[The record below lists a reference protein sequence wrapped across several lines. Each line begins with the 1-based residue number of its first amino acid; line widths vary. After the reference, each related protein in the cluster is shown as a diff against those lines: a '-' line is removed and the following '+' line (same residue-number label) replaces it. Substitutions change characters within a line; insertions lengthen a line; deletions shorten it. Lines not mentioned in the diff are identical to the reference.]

1 MMEPPITSKVL
12 RAPSLKRGQENVRI
26 QDRIKLERVLGV
38 TVSSNAALDCDA
50 TSELVAYPAG
60 CTVVLFNPRKNTQ
73 AHVLNACRKT
83 VTSLAL
89 AGDGRLL
96 ATGECGHMPNVRVWD
111 ISDPY
116 NAVQIA
122 EFSGHKYGINCVA
135 FSPSNKYV
143 VSVGSQHDMIVNVWD
158 WRNNVKVASNKVSS
172 KVKAVCFAENGN
184 YFVTVGNRH
193 VKFWYLEY
201 SRSAKYKE
209 PVPLMGRSAI
219 LGEQRNNDFVDV
231 ACGRGDMADS
241 TYAITKT
248 GLLCEFNNR
257 RLLDKWVELRTTS
270 ANCMAV
276 GDKYIFIGCA
286 EGIVRCFS
294 PSTLQFITTLP
305 RTHYLGVDV
314 AQGLSISH
322 MSQHP
327 ANARYPDAIAL
338 AFDEGNNKLTCV
350 YNDHSIYVWDVR
362 DIRRVGKSHSFLYH
376 SACIWGVEMYPTGTD
391 STSAMP
397 PGSFITCSSDDTIRV
412 WNMEKDMP
420 SNDTL
425 YKRNIYSNELLK
437 VLYIDP
443 ELTYLKD
450 LDLAAA
456 GSTEKSDASY
466 DGRNGV
472 RSIRVSPDGKHLAS
486 GDRSGNIRIHDLS
499 SLEEQCLIEAHDAEV
514 LCLEYSKFSRYSVEP
529 PRLLASASRDRL
541 IHVFSVDQGYN
552 FLQTLD
558 DHSSSITAVRYFSPG
573 NQGSQIQM
581 VSCGADKSIIFRQLQ
596 STPGGMPQFARGHN
610 AQGKTTLY
618 DMEVDSGQ
626 KHVLTAC
633 QDRNIR
639 VYNVATGKHSKTFK
653 GSVGEDGSLIKVVLD
668 ASGIYVATS
677 CTDKTLCVYDYYS
690 GECMAT
696 MLGHS
701 ELVTGLRFSPDCRNL
716 VSASGDG
723 CIFVWR
729 VPRDMVVTMQAR
741 LAQQAMRAGKR
752 PPQVNGTGIDIQLD
766 NETFGSPPP
775 EFLDPNANP
784 TPQNVGVDYRFSVG
798 QLPLWAKKQINTANA
813 DESTGLGSNVRPLGV
828 DLPKGRWAQRVQQG
842 DGITVKSVY
851 DSDEVIP
858 FPPPRGALDSDGGG
872 GGGGSKDSSID
883 SGTETKC
890 SSDYRRE
897 TIIIKREEDETVFQ
911 PCPDSYRELADNTK
925 QVLGGNVTVTRGSN
939 ITEMTRQSRSRHHTD
954 DSSLGS
960 FKFEDHESTEH
971 DGDVEDYSE
980 GENGTTGSEKSHRL
994 MYYPAPEDTVSNQFT
1009 VNAMDVEELRRS
1021 QRRQKKP
1028 RNGES
1033 GRTSELTASG
1043 SQDDSDSEGGAS
1055 TPSAERN
1062 PLSMLSEASSEG
1074 FDQLA
1079 KQSQREKYLK
1089 NAFESLSG
1097 AEEPTNRSP
1106 KTTSISSQ
1114 FHGRLSGGDTG
1125 NNKVRNAAVVNATK
1139 QARGDAD
1146 VVKKRE
1152 ELQRRIEETRRKLQS
1167 VGYKSSLRTSQSI
1180 SDLSS
1185 HIPEKHHRSSRLSTG
1200 NMKPGQQ
1207 THYTKP
1213 INPCKP
1219 IPNPKPPLKPQQL
1232 INKVS
1237 GVGNALPKLDT
1248 APTGENCLS
1257 KSPTTSCI
1265 SDRARPSLARPLTLT
1280 LKKTEK
1286 YKLSLNKA
1294 NQSLPESPVCEELKL
1309 LKEQCKKNV
1318 SRFARFAQK
1327 RRSCSY
1333 FIGLNDNEEA
1343 MESIAKSFESLPA
1356 MNERNMEAL
1365 NDAIDDGDDGNGNFS
1380 DDSLEGDFKNPP
1392 RRCVSDYQINV
1403 HVDSQQDV
1411 HRNYGNYTG
1420 FPKRILTGSQESILS
1435 DASVESFSKGS
1446 ADILDYS
1453 HCDNDRHSSASFF
1466 LSRRKMQAGRS
1477 QESILTDESDYQ
1489 MFPLQE
1495 NVDHRSTESVLTDD
1509 SDSLVKSAPLEMLF
1523 DSHYKRKRQNSETY
1537 SGNPNNS
1544 IEQSNDTQD
1553 PANESTTCR
1562 AVFRSKSLQDTRIT
1576 KVNSENS
1583 YPEDTSRPATCIYY
1597 EFNFN
1602 DQNDTNVEMRIGT
1615 KSDAIS
1621 RSSSLKVPKEPQS
1634 MLILNDFVAHKPPKP
1649 KRNSVRTQSMRN
1661 RARPAWNKYNVDA
1674 SATQAPRVKATEA
1687 EDHAGKPRAE
1697 VRAARNDSD
1706 TKPES
1711 AEALHSSK
1719 RIEQLLQSSS
1729 YSLQPADDPDPKTN
1743 FYSLQNRRSDKSP
1756 GYDAGGPMDNY
1767 GFDPSDASHRGCDLS
1782 EDQREASHVCCFENE
1797 IPTKDTQE
1805 TYDSLEPT
1813 GVPCDLQASGLQ
1825 SVSNLRSTNER
1836 IDNLDASVDLRIT
1849 RAIEGTVKLLSKE
1862 FENLVRREQ
1871 YFMKEKCL
1879 RLTHCQEASE
1889 NFAKLEAE
1897 RDGRFAIRRDIRFHS
1912 GGEDSDCADTST
1924 MDKSMMESGSSTSA
1938 SSCTNSPKRMWP
1950 PASRCQSHMKWTKT
1964 LPTINQAIL
1973 PSKHL
1978 YAVSGKVGNKNANAS
1993 ARSGLG
1999 SATSG
2004 NQSRHASTKNHSSH
2018 MTRSSSVGVLNQ
2030 SDSESDVGAG
2040 NGRGWNNQ
2048 TGSNRI
2054 SGLMRPTIS
2063 SQNKINHQIKSNSSS
2078 GSNLPSVLRRR
2089 GMQGAYSSVN
2099 LSQVGNQEDS
2109 SSEDTSSNGNGGKP
2123 ALPPRPRSISI
2134 DHSAN
2139 LSLPGTTVRRS
2150 GSSTVIANGRAGS
2163 SVIGQTASR
2172 ISATNRNQLDPSPQ
2186 ELPVKDTDRA
2196 IDVASAELGTDKKL
2210 VSTQLCNTIAD
2221 DLTRTADNVVQLYKR
2236 LTIDKEDEGACIDR
2250 DTMLRGLQS
2259 SVNETM
2265 RTLRLV
2271 IAGGESLN
2279 DGSSAS
2285 GDNVAVSEATA
2296 TFQELLAGQDQGK
2309 VVNMMQQYSEL
2320 LLTMMQQRMG
2330 GAQSSHT

>member
-1 MMEPPITSKVL
+1 MMMEPPVTSKVL

-60 CTVVLFNPRKNTQ
+60 CTVVLFNPRKNSQ

-89 AGDGRLL
+89 AGDGRFL

-231 ACGRGDMADS
+231 ACGRGEMADS

-338 AFDEGNNKLTCV
+338 AFDERNNKLTCV

-376 SACIWGVEMYPTGTD
+376 SACIWGVEMYPTGPD
-391 STSAMP
+391 SETAMP
-397 PGSFITCSSDDTIRV
+397 AGSFITCSSDDTIRV
-412 WNMEKDMP
+412 WNLEKDVTP
-420 SNDTL
+420 SETL

-437 VLYIDP
+437 VLYIDQ

-456 GSTEKSDASY
+456 GSSEKSDASY

-486 GDRSGNIRIHDLS
+486 GDRSGNIRIHDLAT
-499 SLEEQCLIEAHDAEV
+499 LEELCLIEAHDAEV
-514 LCLEYSKFSRYSVEP
+514 LCLEYSKFSRYSTDT

-558 DHSSSITAVRYFSPG
+558 DHSSSITAVRFF
-573 NQGSQIQM
+573 NQSNQSNQIQM

-596 STPGGMPQFARGHN
+596 STPGGMPQFARGNN

-784 TPQNVGVDYRFSVG
+784 TSQNVGVDYRFSVG
-798 QLPLWAKKQINTANA
+798 QLPLWAKKQINT
-813 DESTGLGSNVRPLGV
+813 DESATLDSNVRPLGV

-872 GGGGSKDSSID
+872 NGGGSKDSSID

-897 TIIIKREEDETVFQ
+897 TMIIKREEDETVFQ
-911 PCPDSYRELADNTK
+911 PCPDSYRELADETK
-925 QVLGGNVTVTRGSN
+925 QVIGGNVTVTRGSN
-939 ITEMTRQSRSRHHTD
+939 ITELTRQSRSRHHTD

-980 GENGTTGSEKSHRL
+980 GENGTTGSEKSHHRL
-994 MYYPAPEDTVSNQFT
+994 MYYPPPEDIVSNQFT

-1079 KQSQREKYLK
+1079 KQSHREKYLK

-1097 AEEPTNRSP
+1097 AEEPTNRTA
-1106 KTTSISSQ
+1106 KTTTISSQ
-1114 FHGRLSGGDTG
+1114 FHGRLSGGNDNGGST
-1125 NNKVRNAAVVNATK
+1125 KIRNAAVVNATK

-1146 VVKKRE
+1146 IVKKRE

-1167 VGYKSSLRTSQSI
+1167 VGYKSSLKTSQSI

-1185 HIPEKHHRSSRLSTG
+1185 HIPEKHHRTNRLST
-1200 NMKPGQQ
+1200 
-1207 THYTKP
+1207 
-1213 INPCKP
+1213 
-1219 IPNPKPPLKPQQL
+1219 
-1232 INKVS
+1232 
-1237 GVGNALPKLDT
+1237 
-1248 APTGENCLS
+1248 
-1257 KSPTTSCI
+1257 
-1265 SDRARPSLARPLTLT
+1265 
-1280 LKKTEK
+1280 
-1286 YKLSLNKA
+1286 
-1294 NQSLPESPVCEELKL
+1294 
-1309 LKEQCKKNV
+1309 
-1318 SRFARFAQK
+1318 
-1327 RRSCSY
+1327 
-1333 FIGLNDNEEA
+1333 
-1343 MESIAKSFESLPA
+1343 
-1356 MNERNMEAL
+1356 
-1365 NDAIDDGDDGNGNFS
+1365 
-1380 DDSLEGDFKNPP
+1380 
-1392 RRCVSDYQINV
+1392 
-1403 HVDSQQDV
+1403 
-1411 HRNYGNYTG
+1411 
-1420 FPKRILTGSQESILS
+1420 
-1435 DASVESFSKGS
+1435 
-1446 ADILDYS
+1446 
-1453 HCDNDRHSSASFF
+1453 
-1466 LSRRKMQAGRS
+1466 
-1477 QESILTDESDYQ
+1477 
-1489 MFPLQE
+1489 
-1495 NVDHRSTESVLTDD
+1495 
-1509 SDSLVKSAPLEMLF
+1509 
-1523 DSHYKRKRQNSETY
+1523 
-1537 SGNPNNS
+1537 
-1544 IEQSNDTQD
+1544 
-1553 PANESTTCR
+1553 
-1562 AVFRSKSLQDTRIT
+1562 
-1576 KVNSENS
+1576 
-1583 YPEDTSRPATCIYY
+1583 
-1597 EFNFN
+1597 
-1602 DQNDTNVEMRIGT
+1602 
-1615 KSDAIS
+1615 
-1621 RSSSLKVPKEPQS
+1621 
-1634 MLILNDFVAHKPPKP
+1634 
-1649 KRNSVRTQSMRN
+1649 
-1661 RARPAWNKYNVDA
+1661 
-1674 SATQAPRVKATEA
+1674 
-1687 EDHAGKPRAE
+1687 
-1697 VRAARNDSD
+1697 
-1706 TKPES
+1706 
-1711 AEALHSSK
+1711 
-1719 RIEQLLQSSS
+1719 
-1729 YSLQPADDPDPKTN
+1729 
-1743 FYSLQNRRSDKSP
+1743 
-1756 GYDAGGPMDNY
+1756 
-1767 GFDPSDASHRGCDLS
+1767 
-1782 EDQREASHVCCFENE
+1782 
-1797 IPTKDTQE
+1797 
-1805 TYDSLEPT
+1805 
-1813 GVPCDLQASGLQ
+1813 
-1825 SVSNLRSTNER
+1825 
-1836 IDNLDASVDLRIT
+1836 
-1849 RAIEGTVKLLSKE
+1849 
-1862 FENLVRREQ
+1862 
-1871 YFMKEKCL
+1871 
-1879 RLTHCQEASE
+1879 
-1889 NFAKLEAE
+1889 
-1897 RDGRFAIRRDIRFHS
+1897 
-1912 GGEDSDCADTST
+1912 
-1924 MDKSMMESGSSTSA
+1924 
-1938 SSCTNSPKRMWP
+1938 
-1950 PASRCQSHMKWTKT
+1950 
-1964 LPTINQAIL
+1964 
-1973 PSKHL
+1973 
-1978 YAVSGKVGNKNANAS
+1978 VSGKVGNKNANTS
-1993 ARSGLG
+1993 ARGGLG
-1999 SATSG
+1999 NATSG
-2004 NQSRHASTKNHSSH
+2004 NQSRHASAKNHSSH
-2018 MTRSSSVGVLNQ
+2018 ITRSSSVGVLNQ

-2040 NGRGWNNQ
+2040 NGRGWNSQ
-2048 TGSNRI
+2048 TGNNRI

-2078 GSNLPSVLRRR
+2078 NNNLPSVLRRR

-2134 DHSAN
+2134 DHSVAN
-2139 LSLPGTTVRRS
+2139 LSLPGNTVRRS
-2150 GSSTVIANGRAGS
+2150 GSSTVITNGRNGNS
-2163 SVIGQTASR
+2163 TLGQNVNSRMSTA
-2172 ISATNRNQLDPSPQ
+2172 NRNQLDPSPQ

-2196 IDVASAELGTDKKL
+2196 IDVASAELGTDKTL

-2221 DLTRTADNVVQLYKR
+2221 ELTRTADNVVQLYKR
-2236 LTIDKEDEGACIDR
+2236 LTIDNEDDPSRASIDR
-2250 DTMLRGLQS
+2250 DTMLRGLES

-2271 IAGGESLN
+2271 VSSGEGH
-2279 DGSSAS
+2279 DGSGNTES
-2285 GDNVAVSEATA
+2285 VAMNEATA
-2296 TFQELLAGQDQGK
+2296 KFQELLAGQDQGK
-2309 VVNMMQQYSEL
+2309 VVNMMQQYSEML
-2320 LLTMMQQRMG
+2320 LSMMQQRMG
-2330 GAQSSHT
+2330 GTQSSHT

>member
-1 MMEPPITSKVL
+1 MMEPPVTSKVL
-12 RAPSLKRGQENVRI
+12 RAPNLKRGQENVRI

-89 AGDGRLL
+89 AGDGRFL

-116 NAVQIA
+116 NAVQFA

-257 RLLDKWVELRTTS
+257 RLLDKWVELRTSS

-327 ANARYPDAIAL
+327 TNARYPDAIAL
-338 AFDEGNNKLTCV
+338 AFDERNNKLTCV

-376 SACIWGVEMYPTGTD
+376 SACIWGVEMYPTGSD
-391 STSAMP
+391 SMTSMP
-397 PGSFITCSSDDTIRV
+397 AGSFITCSSDDTIRV
-412 WNMEKDMP
+412 WNLEKDISP
-420 SNDTL
+420 DDTL

-456 GSTEKSDASY
+456 GSSEKSDASY

-499 SLEEQCLIEAHDAEV
+499 SLEELCLIEAHDAEV
-514 LCLEYSKFSRYSVEP
+514 LCLEYSKFSRYSAEP

-558 DHSSSITAVRYFSPG
+558 DHSSSITAVRFF
-573 NQGSQIQM
+573 NQSNQSNQIQM

-752 PPQVNGTGIDIQLD
+752 PSQVNGTGIDIQLD

-784 TPQNVGVDYRFSVG
+784 ASQNVGVDYRFSVG
-798 QLPLWAKKQINTANA
+798 QLPLWAKKQINTTNA
-813 DESTGLGSNVRPLGV
+813 DEGAVLGSNVRPLGV

-858 FPPPRGALDSDGGG
+858 FPPPRGAIDSDGGG

-897 TIIIKREEDETVFQ
+897 TIVIKRVI
-911 PCPDSYRELADNTK
+911 
-925 QVLGGNVTVTRGSN
+925 GGNVTVTRGSN
-939 ITEMTRQSRSRHHTD
+939 ITELTRQSRSRHHTD

-980 GENGTTGSEKSHRL
+980 GENGTTGSEKSHHRL

-1079 KQSQREKYLK
+1079 KQSHREKFLK

-1097 AEEPTNRSP
+1097 AEEPTNRSV

-1114 FHGRLSGGDTG
+1114 FHGRLSGNGDNGG
-1125 NNKVRNAAVVNATK
+1125 NNKIRNAAVVNATK
-1139 QARGDAD
+1139 QARGDSD

-1167 VGYKSSLRTSQSI
+1167 VGYKSSLKTSQSI

-1185 HIPEKHHRSSRLSTG
+1185 HIPEKHHRSNRLSTVG
-1200 NMKPGQQ
+1200 SSGGR
-1207 THYTKP
+1207 
-1213 INPCKP
+1213 ISS
-1219 IPNPKPPLKPQQL
+1219 
-1232 INKVS
+1232 KVFDS
-1237 GVGNALPKLDT
+1237 EEEGG
-1248 APTGENCLS
+1248 GMR
-1257 KSPTTSCI
+1257 
-1265 SDRARPSLARPLTLT
+1265 RA
-1280 LKKTEK
+1280 
-1286 YKLSLNKA
+1286 
-1294 NQSLPESPVCEELKL
+1294 
-1309 LKEQCKKNV
+1309 
-1318 SRFARFAQK
+1318 
-1327 RRSCSY
+1327 CS
-1333 FIGLNDNEEA
+1333 
-1343 MESIAKSFESLPA
+1343 
-1356 MNERNMEAL
+1356 
-1365 NDAIDDGDDGNGNFS
+1365 
-1380 DDSLEGDFKNPP
+1380 
-1392 RRCVSDYQINV
+1392 
-1403 HVDSQQDV
+1403 
-1411 HRNYGNYTG
+1411 
-1420 FPKRILTGSQESILS
+1420 LS
-1435 DASVESFSKGS
+1435 D
-1446 ADILDYS
+1446 L
-1453 HCDNDRHSSASFF
+1453 
-1466 LSRRKMQAGRS
+1466 
-1477 QESILTDESDYQ
+1477 
-1489 MFPLQE
+1489 
-1495 NVDHRSTESVLTDD
+1495 
-1509 SDSLVKSAPLEMLF
+1509 
-1523 DSHYKRKRQNSETY
+1523 
-1537 SGNPNNS
+1537 
-1544 IEQSNDTQD
+1544 
-1553 PANESTTCR
+1553 
-1562 AVFRSKSLQDTRIT
+1562 
-1576 KVNSENS
+1576 
-1583 YPEDTSRPATCIYY
+1583 
-1597 EFNFN
+1597 
-1602 DQNDTNVEMRIGT
+1602 
-1615 KSDAIS
+1615 
-1621 RSSSLKVPKEPQS
+1621 
-1634 MLILNDFVAHKPPKP
+1634 
-1649 KRNSVRTQSMRN
+1649 
-1661 RARPAWNKYNVDA
+1661 
-1674 SATQAPRVKATEA
+1674 
-1687 EDHAGKPRAE
+1687 
-1697 VRAARNDSD
+1697 
-1706 TKPES
+1706 
-1711 AEALHSSK
+1711 
-1719 RIEQLLQSSS
+1719 
-1729 YSLQPADDPDPKTN
+1729 
-1743 FYSLQNRRSDKSP
+1743 
-1756 GYDAGGPMDNY
+1756 
-1767 GFDPSDASHRGCDLS
+1767 
-1782 EDQREASHVCCFENE
+1782 
-1797 IPTKDTQE
+1797 
-1805 TYDSLEPT
+1805 
-1813 GVPCDLQASGLQ
+1813 
-1825 SVSNLRSTNER
+1825 SVSPPNR
-1836 IDNLDASVDLRIT
+1836 
-1849 RAIEGTVKLLSKE
+1849 LLHGPI
-1862 FENLVRREQ
+1862 Q
-1871 YFMKEKCL
+1871 
-1879 RLTHCQEASE
+1879 
-1889 NFAKLEAE
+1889 
-1897 RDGRFAIRRDIRFHS
+1897 
-1912 GGEDSDCADTST
+1912 
-1924 MDKSMMESGSSTSA
+1924 
-1938 SSCTNSPKRMWP
+1938 
-1950 PASRCQSHMKWTKT
+1950 
-1964 LPTINQAIL
+1964 
-1973 PSKHL
+1973 
-1978 YAVSGKVGNKNANAS
+1978 VSGKVGNKNANAS

-1999 SATSG
+1999 SANSG
-2004 NQSRHASTKNHSSH
+2004 NQSRHGSTKNHSSH

-2040 NGRGWNNQ
+2040 NNRGWNSQ

-2063 SQNKINHQIKSNSSS
+2063 SQNKINHQAKSNSSS
-2078 GSNLPSVLRRR
+2078 NSNLPSVLRRR

-2134 DHSAN
+2134 DHSTTS

-2150 GSSTVIANGRAGS
+2150 GSTTIITNGRNGNNTM
-2163 SVIGQTASR
+2163 GQSASR
-2172 ISATNRNQLDPSPQ
+2172 MSTTNRNQLDPSPQ

-2196 IDVASAELGTDKKL
+2196 IDVASAELGTDKTL

-2221 DLTRTADNVVQLYKR
+2221 ELTRTADNVVQLYKR
-2236 LTIDKEDEGACIDR
+2236 LTIDNEDDPSRASIDR
-2250 DTMLRGLQS
+2250 DTMLRGLES

-2271 IAGGESLN
+2271 VSGGEGHE
-2279 DGSSAS
+2279 GSANPE
-2285 GDNVAVSEATA
+2285 NVTMNEATA
-2296 TFQELLAGQDQGK
+2296 KFQELLAGQDQGK

-2320 LLTMMQQRMG
+2320 LLNMMQQRMG
-2330 GAQSSHT
+2330 GTQSSHT

>member
-1 MMEPPITSKVL
+1 MALNLSRNGSPVVRDK
-12 RAPSLKRGQENVRI
+12 ENI
-26 QDRIKLERVLGV
+26 PAYDIKLERVLGV

-338 AFDEGNNKLTCV
+338 AFDERNNKLTCV

-376 SACIWGVEMYPTGTD
+376 SACIWGVEMYPTG
-391 STSAMP
+391 SESVSAVP
-397 PGSFITCSSDDTIRV
+397 AGSFITCSSDDTIRV
-412 WNMEKDMP
+412 WNLEKDVAP
-420 SNDTL
+420 TDTL

-486 GDRSGNIRIHDLS
+486 GDRSGNIRIHDLA
-499 SLEEQCLIEAHDAEV
+499 SLEELYLIEAHDAEV
-514 LCLEYSKFSRYSVEP
+514 LCLEYSKFSKYSAES

-552 FLQTLD
+552 FSQTLD
-558 DHSSSITAVRYFSPG
+558 DHSSSITAVRFF
-573 NQGSQIQM
+573 NQSNQSNQIQM

-784 TPQNVGVDYRFSVG
+784 TPPSVGVDYRFSVG

-813 DESTGLGSNVRPLGV
+813 DETTTLAANPRSLGV

-858 FPPPRGALDSDGGG
+858 FPPPRGAIDSDGGG

-897 TIIIKREEDETVFQ
+897 TIIIKRDEDETVFQ
-911 PCPDSYRELADNTK
+911 PCPDSYRELADDPK
-925 QVLGGNVTVTRGSN
+925 QVIGGHVTVTRGSN
-939 ITEMTRQSRSRHHTD
+939 ITELTRQSRSRHHTD

-980 GENGTTGSEKSHRL
+980 GENGTTGSEKSHHRL
-994 MYYPAPEDTVSNQFT
+994 MYYPAPEDTISNQFT

-1028 RNGES
+1028 RNGDS

-1079 KQSQREKYLK
+1079 KQSHREKFLK

-1097 AEEPTNRSP
+1097 AEEPSNRSP

-1114 FHGRLSGGDTG
+1114 FHGRLSGGTDGSG
-1125 NNKVRNAAVVNATK
+1125 NNKVRNQAVVNATK

-1146 VVKKRE
+1146 VTKKRE

-1167 VGYKSSLRTSQSI
+1167 VGYRSSLKTSQSI

-1185 HIPEKHHRSSRLSTG
+1185 HIPEKHHRSNRLSTVG
-1200 NMKPGQQ
+1200 SSGGR
-1207 THYTKP
+1207 
-1213 INPCKP
+1213 ISS
-1219 IPNPKPPLKPQQL
+1219 
-1232 INKVS
+1232 KVFDS
-1237 GVGNALPKLDT
+1237 EEEGG
-1248 APTGENCLS
+1248 GMR
-1257 KSPTTSCI
+1257 
-1265 SDRARPSLARPLTLT
+1265 RA
-1280 LKKTEK
+1280 
-1286 YKLSLNKA
+1286 
-1294 NQSLPESPVCEELKL
+1294 
-1309 LKEQCKKNV
+1309 
-1318 SRFARFAQK
+1318 
-1327 RRSCSY
+1327 CS
-1333 FIGLNDNEEA
+1333 
-1343 MESIAKSFESLPA
+1343 
-1356 MNERNMEAL
+1356 
-1365 NDAIDDGDDGNGNFS
+1365 
-1380 DDSLEGDFKNPP
+1380 
-1392 RRCVSDYQINV
+1392 
-1403 HVDSQQDV
+1403 
-1411 HRNYGNYTG
+1411 
-1420 FPKRILTGSQESILS
+1420 LS
-1435 DASVESFSKGS
+1435 D
-1446 ADILDYS
+1446 L
-1453 HCDNDRHSSASFF
+1453 
-1466 LSRRKMQAGRS
+1466 
-1477 QESILTDESDYQ
+1477 
-1489 MFPLQE
+1489 
-1495 NVDHRSTESVLTDD
+1495 
-1509 SDSLVKSAPLEMLF
+1509 
-1523 DSHYKRKRQNSETY
+1523 
-1537 SGNPNNS
+1537 
-1544 IEQSNDTQD
+1544 
-1553 PANESTTCR
+1553 
-1562 AVFRSKSLQDTRIT
+1562 
-1576 KVNSENS
+1576 
-1583 YPEDTSRPATCIYY
+1583 
-1597 EFNFN
+1597 
-1602 DQNDTNVEMRIGT
+1602 
-1615 KSDAIS
+1615 
-1621 RSSSLKVPKEPQS
+1621 
-1634 MLILNDFVAHKPPKP
+1634 
-1649 KRNSVRTQSMRN
+1649 
-1661 RARPAWNKYNVDA
+1661 
-1674 SATQAPRVKATEA
+1674 
-1687 EDHAGKPRAE
+1687 
-1697 VRAARNDSD
+1697 
-1706 TKPES
+1706 
-1711 AEALHSSK
+1711 
-1719 RIEQLLQSSS
+1719 
-1729 YSLQPADDPDPKTN
+1729 
-1743 FYSLQNRRSDKSP
+1743 
-1756 GYDAGGPMDNY
+1756 
-1767 GFDPSDASHRGCDLS
+1767 
-1782 EDQREASHVCCFENE
+1782 
-1797 IPTKDTQE
+1797 
-1805 TYDSLEPT
+1805 
-1813 GVPCDLQASGLQ
+1813 
-1825 SVSNLRSTNER
+1825 SVSPPNR
-1836 IDNLDASVDLRIT
+1836 
-1849 RAIEGTVKLLSKE
+1849 LLHGPI
-1862 FENLVRREQ
+1862 Q
-1871 YFMKEKCL
+1871 
-1879 RLTHCQEASE
+1879 
-1889 NFAKLEAE
+1889 
-1897 RDGRFAIRRDIRFHS
+1897 
-1912 GGEDSDCADTST
+1912 
-1924 MDKSMMESGSSTSA
+1924 
-1938 SSCTNSPKRMWP
+1938 
-1950 PASRCQSHMKWTKT
+1950 
-1964 LPTINQAIL
+1964 
-1973 PSKHL
+1973 
-1978 YAVSGKVGNKNANAS
+1978 VSGKVGNKNSNGS

-1999 SATSG
+1999 NANSG
-2004 NQSRHASTKNHSSH
+2004 NQSRHGSAKNHSSH
-2018 MTRSSSVGVLNQ
+2018 ITRSSSVGVLNQ

-2048 TGSNRI
+2048 TTNSRI

-2063 SQNKINHQIKSNSSS
+2063 SQNKINHQIKTSSS
-2078 GSNLPSVLRRR
+2078 SNSNLPSVLRRR

-2134 DHSAN
+2134 DHSATN
-2139 LSLPGTTVRRS
+2139 LNLPGTTVRRS
-2150 GSSTVIANGRAGS
+2150 GSTTVIANGRNGS
-2163 SVIGQTASR
+2163 SSIGQGAGRLSTA
-2172 ISATNRNQLDPSPQ
+2172 NRSQLDPSPQ

-2196 IDVASAELGTDKKL
+2196 IDVASAEL
-2210 VSTQLCNTIAD
+2210 STQLCNTIAD

-2236 LTIDKEDEGACIDR
+2236 LTIDKEDEGASIDR

-2271 IAGGESLN
+2271 VAGGQASIDGSSSTGGES
-2279 DGSSAS
+2279 
-2285 GDNVAVSEATA
+2285 VAVNEATA

-2320 LLTMMQQRMG
+2320 LLTIMQQRMG
-2330 GAQSSHT
+2330 GPQSSHT

>member
-1 MMEPPITSKVL
+1 
-12 RAPSLKRGQENVRI
+12 
-26 QDRIKLERVLGV
+26 
-38 TVSSNAALDCDA
+38 
-50 TSELVAYPAG
+50 
-60 CTVVLFNPRKNTQ
+60 
-73 AHVLNACRKT
+73 
-83 VTSLAL
+83 
-89 AGDGRLL
+89 
-96 ATGECGHMPNVRVWD
+96 MPNVRVWD

-122 EFSGHKYGINCVA
+122 EFAGHKYGINCVA

-231 ACGRGDMADS
+231 ACGRGEMADS

-257 RLLDKWVELRTTS
+257 RLLDKWVELRTSS

-327 ANARYPDAIAL
+327 ANARYPDSIAL
-338 AFDEGNNKLTCV
+338 AFDERNNKLTCV

-376 SACIWGVEMYPTGTD
+376 SACIWGVEMYPTGPD
-391 STSAMP
+391 SVGAMP
-397 PGSFITCSSDDTIRV
+397 VGSFITCSSDDTIRV
-412 WNMEKDMP
+412 WNLEKDISP
-420 SNDTL
+420 NDTL

-499 SLEEQCLIEAHDAEV
+499 SLEELCLIEAHDAEV

-529 PRLLASASRDRL
+529 LRLLASASRDRL

-558 DHSSSITAVRYFSPG
+558 DHSSSITAVRFFSQS
-573 NQGSQIQM
+573 NQANQIQM

-784 TPQNVGVDYRFSVG
+784 TSQSVGVDYRFSVG
-798 QLPLWAKKQINTANA
+798 QLPLWAKKQINTTNA
-813 DESTGLGSNVRPLGV
+813 DETATLGSNVRPLGV

-858 FPPPRGALDSDGGG
+858 FPPPRGAIDSDGGG

-911 PCPDSYRELADNTK
+911 PCPDSYRELADETK
-925 QVLGGNVTVTRGSN
+925 QVIGGNVTITRGSN
-939 ITEMTRQSRSRHHTD
+939 ITELTRQSRSRHHTD

-994 MYYPAPEDTVSNQFT
+994 MYYPPPEDTVSNQFT

-1033 GRTSELTASG
+1033 GRASELTASG

-1079 KQSQREKYLK
+1079 KQSHREKYLK

-1097 AEEPTNRSP
+1097 AEEPTNRTA

-1114 FHGRLSGGDTG
+1114 FHGRLSGGGDNGG
-1125 NNKVRNAAVVNATK
+1125 NGGKIRNAAVVNATK

-1146 VVKKRE
+1146 VAKKRE

-1167 VGYKSSLRTSQSI
+1167 VGYKSSLKTSQSI

-1185 HIPEKHHRSSRLSTG
+1185 HIPEKHHRPNRLSTVG
-1200 NMKPGQQ
+1200 SSGGR
-1207 THYTKP
+1207 
-1213 INPCKP
+1213 ISS
-1219 IPNPKPPLKPQQL
+1219 
-1232 INKVS
+1232 KVFDS
-1237 GVGNALPKLDT
+1237 EEEGG
-1248 APTGENCLS
+1248 GMR
-1257 KSPTTSCI
+1257 
-1265 SDRARPSLARPLTLT
+1265 RA
-1280 LKKTEK
+1280 
-1286 YKLSLNKA
+1286 
-1294 NQSLPESPVCEELKL
+1294 
-1309 LKEQCKKNV
+1309 
-1318 SRFARFAQK
+1318 
-1327 RRSCSY
+1327 CS
-1333 FIGLNDNEEA
+1333 
-1343 MESIAKSFESLPA
+1343 
-1356 MNERNMEAL
+1356 
-1365 NDAIDDGDDGNGNFS
+1365 
-1380 DDSLEGDFKNPP
+1380 
-1392 RRCVSDYQINV
+1392 
-1403 HVDSQQDV
+1403 
-1411 HRNYGNYTG
+1411 
-1420 FPKRILTGSQESILS
+1420 LS
-1435 DASVESFSKGS
+1435 D
-1446 ADILDYS
+1446 L
-1453 HCDNDRHSSASFF
+1453 
-1466 LSRRKMQAGRS
+1466 
-1477 QESILTDESDYQ
+1477 
-1489 MFPLQE
+1489 
-1495 NVDHRSTESVLTDD
+1495 
-1509 SDSLVKSAPLEMLF
+1509 
-1523 DSHYKRKRQNSETY
+1523 
-1537 SGNPNNS
+1537 
-1544 IEQSNDTQD
+1544 
-1553 PANESTTCR
+1553 
-1562 AVFRSKSLQDTRIT
+1562 
-1576 KVNSENS
+1576 
-1583 YPEDTSRPATCIYY
+1583 
-1597 EFNFN
+1597 
-1602 DQNDTNVEMRIGT
+1602 
-1615 KSDAIS
+1615 
-1621 RSSSLKVPKEPQS
+1621 
-1634 MLILNDFVAHKPPKP
+1634 
-1649 KRNSVRTQSMRN
+1649 
-1661 RARPAWNKYNVDA
+1661 
-1674 SATQAPRVKATEA
+1674 
-1687 EDHAGKPRAE
+1687 
-1697 VRAARNDSD
+1697 
-1706 TKPES
+1706 
-1711 AEALHSSK
+1711 
-1719 RIEQLLQSSS
+1719 
-1729 YSLQPADDPDPKTN
+1729 
-1743 FYSLQNRRSDKSP
+1743 
-1756 GYDAGGPMDNY
+1756 
-1767 GFDPSDASHRGCDLS
+1767 
-1782 EDQREASHVCCFENE
+1782 
-1797 IPTKDTQE
+1797 
-1805 TYDSLEPT
+1805 
-1813 GVPCDLQASGLQ
+1813 
-1825 SVSNLRSTNER
+1825 SVSPPNR
-1836 IDNLDASVDLRIT
+1836 
-1849 RAIEGTVKLLSKE
+1849 LLHGPI
-1862 FENLVRREQ
+1862 Q
-1871 YFMKEKCL
+1871 
-1879 RLTHCQEASE
+1879 
-1889 NFAKLEAE
+1889 
-1897 RDGRFAIRRDIRFHS
+1897 
-1912 GGEDSDCADTST
+1912 
-1924 MDKSMMESGSSTSA
+1924 
-1938 SSCTNSPKRMWP
+1938 
-1950 PASRCQSHMKWTKT
+1950 
-1964 LPTINQAIL
+1964 
-1973 PSKHL
+1973 
-1978 YAVSGKVGNKNANAS
+1978 VSGKVGNKNANAS

-1999 SATSG
+1999 SANSG

-2048 TGSNRI
+2048 TGNNRM

-2063 SQNKINHQIKSNSSS
+2063 SQNKINHQIKTSSS
-2078 GSNLPSVLRRR
+2078 SNSNLPSVLRRR

-2134 DHSAN
+2134 DHSVAN
-2139 LSLPGTTVRRS
+2139 LSLAGTTVRRS
-2150 GSSTVIANGRAGS
+2150 GSTTIITNGRSGNTA
-2163 SVIGQTASR
+2163 IGQNASR
-2172 ISATNRNQLDPSPQ
+2172 ISSANRNQLDPSPQ

-2196 IDVASAELGTDKKL
+2196 IDVASAEL
-2210 VSTQLCNTIAD
+2210 SSQLCNTIAD
-2221 DLTRTADNVVQLYKR
+2221 ELTRTADNVVQLYKR
-2236 LTIDKEDEGACIDR
+2236 LTIDNEDDPSRTSIDR
-2250 DTMLRGLQS
+2250 DTMLRGLES

-2271 IAGGESLN
+2271 VSGGESN
-2279 DGSSAS
+2279 EGSPNTE
-2285 GDNVAVSEATA
+2285 NVAMNEATVK
-2296 TFQELLAGQDQGK
+2296 FQELLAGQDQGK
-2309 VVNMMQQYSEL
+2309 VVNMMQQYSEML
-2320 LLTMMQQRMG
+2320 LNMMQQRMG
-2330 GAQSSHT
+2330 GTQSSHT

>member
-1 MMEPPITSKVL
+1 MEPPLTSKVL

-73 AHVLNACRKT
+73 SHVLNGCRKT

-111 ISDPY
+111 ISDPH

-122 EFSGHKYGINCVA
+122 EFTGHKYGINCVA

-172 KVKAVCFAENGN
+172 KVKAVSFAENGN

-231 ACGRGDMADS
+231 ACGRGEMADS

-270 ANCMAV
+270 ANCISV
-276 GDKYIFIGCA
+276 GEKYIFIGCA

-294 PSTLQFITTLP
+294 PTSLQFVTTLP

-314 AQGLSISH
+314 AQGLSINH

-338 AFDEGNNKLTCV
+338 AFDERNNKLTCV

-376 SACIWGVEMYPTGTD
+376 SACIWGVEMYPTGAD
-391 STSAMP
+391 SANAMP

-412 WNMEKDMP
+412 WNLQKDLAP
-420 SNDTL
+420 DDTL

-437 VLYIDP
+437 VLYVDP

-456 GSTEKSDASY
+456 GTAEKSDASY

-486 GDRSGNIRIHDLS
+486 GDRSGNIRIHDVK
-499 SLEEQCLIEAHDAEV
+499 SLEEVCLVEAHDAEV
-514 LCLEYSKFSRYSVEP
+514 LCLEYSRFARYSMDS

-558 DHSSSITAVRYFSPG
+558 DHSSSITAVRFFSQN
-573 NQGSQIQM
+573 NQADQIQM

-596 STPGGMPQFARGHN
+596 SMPDSPPQFARGHN

-639 VYNVATGKHSKTFK
+639 VYNVTTGKHSKTFK

-701 ELVTGLRFSPDCRNL
+701 ELVTGLRFSPDCRHL

-723 CIFVWR
+723 CVFVWR
-729 VPRDMVVTMQAR
+729 VPHDMVVTMQAR

-752 PPQVNGTGIDIQLD
+752 PPPQVNGTGIGIQLD
-766 NETFGSPPP
+766 NDTFGSPPP

-784 TPQNVGVDYRFSVG
+784 SPQSVGVDYRFSVG
-798 QLPLWAKKQINTANA
+798 QLPLWAKKQINTTSSIN
-813 DESTGLGSNVRPLGV
+813 ESSSVSSGGRSLSV

-851 DSDEVIP
+851 DSDEIIP
-858 FPPPRGALDSDGGG
+858 FPPTRSGNESDGGG

-890 SSDYRRE
+890 SSDYRRD
-897 TIIIKREEDETVFQ
+897 TILIKREEEEVFQ
-911 PCPDSYRELADNTK
+911 PCPDSYRELADETK
-925 QVLGGNVTVTRGSN
+925 QVIGGSVTITRGSN
-939 ITEMTRQSRSRHHTD
+939 IAELTRQSRSRHHTD

-980 GENGTTGSEKSHRL
+980 GENGTTGSEKSHHRL
-994 MYYPAPEDTVSNQFT
+994 MYYPPPEDTVSNQFK

-1021 QRRQKKP
+1021 QRRSKKP
-1028 RNGES
+1028 RAEN
-1033 GRTSELTASG
+1033 GRTSEMTASG

-1079 KQSQREKYLK
+1079 SQREKYLK

-1097 AEEPTNRSP
+1097 ADEPTNR
-1106 KTTSISSQ
+1106 KNTSISSQ
-1114 FHGRLSGGDTG
+1114 FHGRLSGGNG
-1125 NNKVRNAAVVNATK
+1125 GGGENQNNKNRNTAVVNATK
-1139 QARGDAD
+1139 HSRVDTD
-1146 VVKKRE
+1146 VTKKRE

-1167 VGYKSSLRTSQSI
+1167 VGYRSSLKTSQSI

-1185 HIPEKHHRSSRLSTG
+1185 HIPDKHHRSNRIVASNGGRLSSKVVDSEEEG
-1200 NMKPGQQ
+1200 SGMRRACSLSDLSVSPPNRLLHG
-1207 THYTKP
+1207 P
-1213 INPCKP
+1213 I
-1219 IPNPKPPLKPQQL
+1219 Q
-1232 INKVS
+1232 VS
-1237 GVGNALPKLDT
+1237 GKISNRNVNA
-1248 APTGENCLS
+1248 S
-1257 KSPTTSCI
+1257 
-1265 SDRARPSLARPLTLT
+1265 
-1280 LKKTEK
+1280 
-1286 YKLSLNKA
+1286 
-1294 NQSLPESPVCEELKL
+1294 
-1309 LKEQCKKNV
+1309 
-1318 SRFARFAQK
+1318 SR
-1327 RRSCSY
+1327 S
-1333 FIGLNDNEEA
+1333 G
-1343 MESIAKSFESLPA
+1343 P
-1356 MNERNMEAL
+1356 
-1365 NDAIDDGDDGNGNFS
+1365 GNGN
-1380 DDSLEGDFKNPP
+1380 
-1392 RRCVSDYQINV
+1392 
-1403 HVDSQQDV
+1403 
-1411 HRNYGNYTG
+1411 
-1420 FPKRILTGSQESILS
+1420 
-1435 DASVESFSKGS
+1435 
-1446 ADILDYS
+1446 
-1453 HCDNDRHSSASFF
+1453 
-1466 LSRRKMQAGRS
+1466 
-1477 QESILTDESDYQ
+1477 
-1489 MFPLQE
+1489 
-1495 NVDHRSTESVLTDD
+1495 
-1509 SDSLVKSAPLEMLF
+1509 
-1523 DSHYKRKRQNSETY
+1523 
-1537 SGNPNNS
+1537 SG
-1544 IEQSNDTQD
+1544 
-1553 PANESTTCR
+1553 A
-1562 AVFRSKSLQDTRIT
+1562 
-1576 KVNSENS
+1576 
-1583 YPEDTSRPATCIYY
+1583 
-1597 EFNFN
+1597 
-1602 DQNDTNVEMRIGT
+1602 
-1615 KSDAIS
+1615 
-1621 RSSSLKVPKEPQS
+1621 
-1634 MLILNDFVAHKPPKP
+1634 
-1649 KRNSVRTQSMRN
+1649 
-1661 RARPAWNKYNVDA
+1661 
-1674 SATQAPRVKATEA
+1674 
-1687 EDHAGKPRAE
+1687 
-1697 VRAARNDSD
+1697 
-1706 TKPES
+1706 
-1711 AEALHSSK
+1711 
-1719 RIEQLLQSSS
+1719 
-1729 YSLQPADDPDPKTN
+1729 
-1743 FYSLQNRRSDKSP
+1743 
-1756 GYDAGGPMDNY
+1756 
-1767 GFDPSDASHRGCDLS
+1767 
-1782 EDQREASHVCCFENE
+1782 
-1797 IPTKDTQE
+1797 
-1805 TYDSLEPT
+1805 
-1813 GVPCDLQASGLQ
+1813 
-1825 SVSNLRSTNER
+1825 
-1836 IDNLDASVDLRIT
+1836 
-1849 RAIEGTVKLLSKE
+1849 
-1862 FENLVRREQ
+1862 
-1871 YFMKEKCL
+1871 
-1879 RLTHCQEASE
+1879 
-1889 NFAKLEAE
+1889 
-1897 RDGRFAIRRDIRFHS
+1897 
-1912 GGEDSDCADTST
+1912 
-1924 MDKSMMESGSSTSA
+1924 
-1938 SSCTNSPKRMWP
+1938 
-1950 PASRCQSHMKWTKT
+1950 
-1964 LPTINQAIL
+1964 
-1973 PSKHL
+1973 
-1978 YAVSGKVGNKNANAS
+1978 
-1993 ARSGLG
+1993 
-1999 SATSG
+1999 
-2004 NQSRHASTKNHSSH
+2004 QSRHVSTKNHSSH

-2030 SDSESDVGAG
+2030 QSDSESDAGVAVG
-2040 NGRGWNNQ
+2040 GRSWNNQ
-2048 TGSNRI
+2048 SSNNRI

-2063 SQNKINHQIKSNSSS
+2063 SQNKINHQIKPNSSS
-2078 GSNLPSVLRRR
+2078 SNNLPLVLRRR

-2134 DHSAN
+2134 DHSGAS
-2139 LSLPGTTVRRS
+2139 LSIPGATIRRS
-2150 GSSTVIANGRAGS
+2150 GSSTVITNGRTSGVVGQGTARL
-2163 SVIGQTASR
+2163 SVA
-2172 ISATNRNQLDPSPQ
+2172 NRNQLEPSPQ

-2196 IDVASAELGTDKKL
+2196 IDVASAELDTDNRL

-2221 DLTRTADNVVQLYKR
+2221 ELTRTADNVVQLYKR
-2236 LTIDKEDEGACIDR
+2236 LTIDSSGDSSGEALDR
-2250 DTMLRGLQS
+2250 DTMLRGLES
-2259 SVNETM
+2259 SVNEAM

-2271 IAGGESLN
+2271 VAAGTSQT
-2279 DGSSAS
+2279 DGNEVGADGVSA
-2285 GDNVAVSEATA
+2285 NEATVK
-2296 TFQELLAGQDQGK
+2296 FQELLAGQDQGK

-2320 LLTMMQQRMG
+2320 LLSMMQQRMTG
-2330 GAQSSHT
+2330 NQTNHT